1 MDAEIL
7 NYIRQSL
14 ADFKT
19 IEKEMLPKFEGVDRK
34 DLVFASWTSIK
45 HTMDWAKELIIR
57 IEKEK

>member
-1 MDAEIL
+1 MDEEIL

-19 IEKEMLPKFEGVDRK
+19 VEIEMLPKYEGVDRN
-34 DLVFASWTSIK
+34 DLVFAQWTSIK
-45 HTMDWAKELIIR
+45 HTMDWAQDLINR